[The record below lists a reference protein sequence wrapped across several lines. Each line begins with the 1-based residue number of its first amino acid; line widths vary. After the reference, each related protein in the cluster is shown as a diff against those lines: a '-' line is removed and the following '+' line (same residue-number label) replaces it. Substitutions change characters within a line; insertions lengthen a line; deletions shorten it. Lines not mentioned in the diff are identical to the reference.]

1 MSSVLIA
8 TLGAEP
14 QVVALACQLLLAAG
28 ERLDAAVVLHTDA
41 RRALVAGSLE
51 ALRAAFAAHP
61 EWPHLHCEPI
71 ATADVLAP
79 AEMDEFAGTLF
90 RTLRRW
96 LARGAAVHL
105 LLAGGRKPMAMV
117 GLSVAQLL
125 LGPEDRVWYLYS
137 DEALRTAGR
146 MELLPGDEAR
156 LIPIPLAPLSPA
168 PPRLSRVFEADTP
181 AAARATLDAVQAQRV
196 QRFLAVELT
205 GAERAVAALAAG
217 EVLTVQEMAARLGK
231 TAKTV
236 TNQLNSVY
244 SKLESAFGLQPDVGV
259 KREFL
264 RHILAAHLPAKVGS

>member
-14 QVVALACQLLLAAG
+14 QVVALACQLLANAG

-41 RRALVAGSLE
+41 RRAPAAAGLDSL
-51 ALRAAFAAHP
+51 RRAFAARAD
-61 EWPHLHCEPI
+61 WPPLLSAPI
-71 ATADVLAP
+71 AAADVLAP
-79 AEMDEFAGTLF
+79 AEIDEFADTLF

-137 DEALRTAGR
+137 DEALRAAGR

-156 LIPIPLAPLSPA
+156 LISIPLAPLSPA
-168 PPRLSRVFEADTP
+168 PPRISRVFEADTP
-181 AAARATLDAVQAQRV
+181 AAARAVLDAAQAQRV
-196 QRFLAVELT
+196 ERFLTVELT
-205 GAERAVAALAAG
+205 GAERTVAALAAG
-217 EVLTVQEMAARLGK
+217 EVLTVQEMAGRLGK
-231 TAKTV
+231 TSKTV

-264 RHILAAHLPAKVGS
+264 RHILAAHLPRKVGS